1 MQFPSFPIVN
11 VDIAMNVKVKP
22 LTYNPQFDGLRFCA
36 VLFVA
41 SYHWIPAI
49 SEMQRSFFLG
59 GMVNFFFVLSGYL
72 ITRILFSAK
81 MKGTQFQIPT
91 HKVIASF
98 LFRRAIRI
106 FPLYYF
112 VLFVCILLPVIGAE
126 VRNNAASY
134 FLYFTNLHLVKAQYW
149 PHTTSH
155 FWTLDVEEQFYLLWP
170 FFIIFIPQRYL
181 LKAFMGVIIV
191 GILIKLFSYQALFPV
206 PLDILTR
213 FNINA
218 FAVGGILA
226 YKHTVATEKER
237 RFITKCFNVIFYTGI
252 PICLTIII
260 TKSYYFSFVYNRFL
274 YAVFA
279 MKIIEGAIKG
289 YKNYFGKFLENRT
302 VIYLGKI
309 SYGIYLW
316 HLLIPVLFW
325 RFFNIIYGKLDGL
338 FPSFFIEHKEA
349 IRLFDR
355 IISSDTVCF
364 VIYSVLTITA
374 AMISWN
380 LIEKPFSKLKSLV
393 PSSNQYALSRY
404 SRRKEGQNWKKVS
417 K

>member
-1 MQFPSFPIVN
+1 MDKQ
-11 VDIAMNVKVKP
+11 VKP

-81 MKGTQFQIPT
+81 TKGIQFQTPT
-91 HKVIASF
+91 YKVITRF
-98 LFRRAIRI
+98 WLRRAIRI

-112 VLFVCILLPVIGAE
+112 VLFICILLPVIGAE
-126 VRNNAASY
+126 VRNNATSY
-134 FLYFTNLHLVKAQYW
+134 FFYFTNFHLVKAQYW
-149 PHTTSH
+149 PPTTAH

-170 FFIIFIPQRYL
+170 FFIIFIPQRHL
-181 LKAFMGVIIV
+181 LKAFMAIIV
-191 GILIKLFSYQALFPV
+191 SGILIKLFSYRAVFPV

-226 YKHTVATEKER
+226 YKGTMATEKER
-237 RFITKCFNVIFYTGI
+237 RFITKCFNIIFYTGI
-252 PICLTIII
+252 PICLAIII

-274 YAVFA
+274 FAVFS
-279 MKIIEGAIKG
+279 MKIIEGAIAG
-289 YKNYFGKFLENRT
+289 YKNYFGKFLENRA
-302 VIYLGKI
+302 VLYLGKL

-325 RFFNIIYGKLDGL
+325 RFYNIIYGRLNDN
-338 FPSFFIEHKEA
+338 FPSFFINHQQG
-349 IRLFDR
+349 ISLFDR
-355 IISSDTVCF
+355 IISSDIACF
-364 VIYSVLTITA
+364 VIYSALTITA
-374 AMISWN
+374 AVISWN
-380 LIEKPFSKLKSLV
+380 LIEKPFTKLKSFI
-393 PSSNQYALSRY
+393 PSSGQYALKQY
-404 SRRKEGQNWKKVS
+404 SRGKKAQNGKIIPK
-417 K
+417 